1 MMSVPT
7 PLPDS
12 ARRAPAA
19 GPLTLV
25 WIDSREAILMR
36 WNDGA
41 IEADRMHSDVPAH
54 HRATGHV
61 RHQPLVRHGGGGRPQ
76 TAGEPRRLEHLA
88 RFLDAVAKR
97 VPPADRLLLVGPGT
111 VHEHL
116 AGLLRDR
123 EADHPIPRD
132 IRCEPAS
139 RMTRAQ
145 LTARL
150 RDAVGAEPRRRTVGA
165 YRWSR
170 GTALA
175 ASGRHLA
182 VPCRVA
188 ARHRPSL
195 APDPPEE

>member
-1 MMSVPT
+1 M
-7 PLPDS
+7 
-12 ARRAPAA
+12 
-19 GPLTLV
+19 LV

-36 WNDGA
+36 WNEGT
-41 IEADRMHSDVPAH
+41 IEADRMRSDVPAH

-61 RHQPLVRHGGGGRPQ
+61 RHQPDIRHGGGGRPQ

-88 RFLDAVAKR
+88 RFLDAVARR
-97 VPPADRLLLVGPGT
+97 VPPADAVLLVGPGT

-123 EADHPIPRD
+123 EADPTPRD
-132 IRCEPAS
+132 IRCEAAS

-170 GTALA
+170 NLATA

-188 ARHRPSL
+188 ARHRPGH
-195 APDPPEE
+195 APEPLED

>member
-1 MMSVPT
+1 MTAST
-7 PLPDS
+7 PLPGS

-36 WNDGA
+36 WNDGT

-61 RHQPLVRHGGGGRPQ
+61 RHQPNIRHGGGGRPQ
-76 TAGEPRRLEHLA
+76 TAGEPRRLDHLA

-97 VPPADRLLLVGPGT
+97 VPPADALLLVGPGT

-123 EADHPIPRD
+123 EADHPTARD

-150 RDAVGAEPRRRTVGA
+150 RGAVGAEPRRQTAGA

-170 GTALA
+170 DPARA

-188 ARHRPSL
+188 ARRRPGL
-195 APDPPEE
+195 VTEPLED